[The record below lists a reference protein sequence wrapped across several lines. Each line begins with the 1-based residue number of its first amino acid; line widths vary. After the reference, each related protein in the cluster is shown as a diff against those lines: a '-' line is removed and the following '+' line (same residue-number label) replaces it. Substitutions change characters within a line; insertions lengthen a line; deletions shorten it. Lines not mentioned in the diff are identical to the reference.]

1 MVGEGIRKQV
11 KEIHKHGP
19 GRVRDTSENTGCVSL
34 GLVANKDPQESPDLF
49 IASCGYEGNK
59 TQLPIQRRK

>member
-49 IASCGYEGNK
+49 SHH
-59 TQLPIQRRK
+59 LWL